1 MKQIG
6 ILNGPNLGRL
16 GKREP
21 EIYGRDTLADLQARV
36 DEHAAKLGCKVECF
50 QSNHEGELIDKLEKW
65 TDSGFIGA
73 IINPAG
79 FTHTSVALRDA
90 VAGSGL
96 SCVEVHLSNIHARED
111 FRKMSLTAPVCV
123 GVVSGLGFTGYLAAL
138 DFLISNTAQT

>member
-6 ILNGPNLGRL
+6 VLNGPNLGRL

-21 EIYGRDTLADLQARV
+21 EIYGHDTLSDLQARV
-36 DEHAAKLGCKVECF
+36 NDHAAKLNCEVDCF

-65 TDSGFIGA
+65 ADSGFTGA

-90 VAGSGL
+90 IAGSGL
-96 SCVEVHLSNIHARED
+96 TCVEVHLSNIHARED
-111 FRKMSLTAPVCV
+111 FRKVSLTAPVCDSV
-123 GVVSGLGFTGYLAAL
+123 ISGLGFDGYLAAL
-138 DFLISNTAQT
+138 DYLINRATQA

>member
-6 ILNGPNLGRL
+6 VLNGPNLGRL

-21 EIYGRDTLADLQARV
+21 EIYGQDTLTDLQSRIN
-36 DEHAAKLGCKVECF
+36 DHAAKLGCEVECF

-65 TDSGFIGA
+65 ADGGFAGA

-90 VAGSGL
+90 IAGSGL
-96 SCVEVHLSNIHARED
+96 TCIEVHLSNIHARED
-111 FRKMSLTAPVCV
+111 FRKVSLTAPVCESV
-123 GVVSGLGFTGYLAAL
+123 ISGLGFDGYLAAL
-138 DFLISNTAQT
+138 GFLTNKTT